1 MKSIITSGYFNP
13 LHTGHISYLNEAK
26 KLGDRLIVIVNN
38 DEQVKLKGSKP
49 FMEEQDRL
57 KIIENLKCVDIAISS
72 KSSDKSVCEDLRNI
86 RLFFPYDELI
96 FAKGGDRTIDNI
108 PEVDTCKENDIIMT
122 FDVGCKKVTSSS
134 DILKRV
140 DEK

>member
-1 MKSIITSGYFNP
+1 MKTIITSGYFNP

-57 KIIENLKCVDIAISS
+57 NIIENLKSVDIAIVS
-72 KSSDKSVCEDLRNI
+72 KSEDKSVCEDLRRI
-86 RLFFPYDELI
+86 RLFFPFDELI

-108 PEVDTCKENDIIMT
+108 PEVDTCKDNNIQMI
-122 FDVGCKKVTSSS
+122 FGVGCEKTTSSS
-134 DILKRV
+134 DILKKV
-140 DEK
+140 NQ